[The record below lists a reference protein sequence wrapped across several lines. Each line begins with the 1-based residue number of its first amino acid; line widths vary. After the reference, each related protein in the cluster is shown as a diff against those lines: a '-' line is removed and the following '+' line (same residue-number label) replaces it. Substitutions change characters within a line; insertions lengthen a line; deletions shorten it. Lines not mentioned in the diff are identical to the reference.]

1 MLFLDDPHPHLKA
14 AITAAAMGVDCEKVN
29 TEFCDNT
36 THTSKYTVLT
46 FFPLNLFEQFRRAA
60 NIYFLC
66 TLVITALGWIMNNI
80 SCLSMISILT

>member
-1 MLFLDDPHPHLKA
+1 MNPLLLLCVSVDVIYRWTPKVDVSP
-14 AITAAAMGVDCEKVN
+14 AAMGVDAEKVN

-60 NIYFLC
+60 NIYFLF
-66 TLVITALGWIMNNI
+66 TLILTALGCIFIMK
-80 SCLSMISILT
+80 L